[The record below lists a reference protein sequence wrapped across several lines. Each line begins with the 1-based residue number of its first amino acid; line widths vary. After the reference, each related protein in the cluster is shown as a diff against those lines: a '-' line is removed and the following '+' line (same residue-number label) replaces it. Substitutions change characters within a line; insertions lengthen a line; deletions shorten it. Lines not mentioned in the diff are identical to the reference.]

1 MTTCRD
7 RKIYIKRSSL
17 KIWKLLPLRKETGC
31 RRKQYFLSQ
40 ALNNLFFMF
49 TKIVI
54 KIKTTWNQ
62 NELMKRE
69 KRNWKS
75 HLALLRKSFD
85 DKWKGNRTH
94 PILQSQVER
103 NQKWSKG
110 LRATTWTYN
119 WIWKKEDRLKETIS
133 VSHQEWSVSPSWFY
147 SLLSTPI
154 PAVQTR
160 RTASPSQAPTTAF
173 LPPALVSSNLP
184 STEQLHGPF

>member
-7 RKIYIKRSSL
+7 RKIYIKRISL

-40 ALNNLFFMF
+40 ALKNWFFMC

-62 NELMKRE
+62 NELMKGE

-75 HLALLRKSFD
+75 HLALLGKSFD
-85 DKWKGNRTH
+85 DEWKGNRTH

-110 LRATTWTYN
+110 LRTTTWTYN
-119 WIWKKEDRLKETIS
+119 WIWKKEDRGQS
-133 VSHQEWSVSPSWFY
+133 PRWSISPSWFY
-147 SLLSTPI
+147 SLLSNPI

-160 RTASPSQAPTTAF
+160 RPASRSQAPATAF

-184 STEQLHGPF
+184 SIERLHGPF

>member
-7 RKIYIKRSSL
+7 RKIYIKRISL

-40 ALNNLFFMF
+40 ALKNWFFMC

-62 NELMKRE
+62 NELMMGK

-75 HLALLRKSFD
+75 HLALLRKSFND
-85 DKWKGNRTH
+85 EWKGNRTH

-110 LRATTWTYN
+110 LRTTTWTYN
-119 WIWKKEDRLKETIS
+119 WIWKKEGRG
-133 VSHQEWSVSPSWFY
+133 QSPRMVNFIFLILFTFIQPHSCCPNKATCFMLPGFCN
-147 SLLSTPI
+147 SL
-154 PAVQTR
+154 PA
-160 RTASPSQAPTTAF
+160 
-173 LPPALVSSNLP
+173 SSFSL
-184 STEQLHGPF
+184 F